1 MDRRRAVGVLLV
13 LVSACAFGSGGL
25 FAKPAYA
32 AGIDWLTLLAWRFVI
47 GATLAWAWVLASPA
61 RRAGLRRMTRP
72 QILGALGLGAV
83 YTLNSGTYYAA
94 LETVPASLAALIV
107 YIYPVI
113 VAVLT
118 LRIGQPLE
126 GRRPW
131 LALAVATLGVVLAV
145 GGIDPA
151 DAPPL
156 SGILLVLAS
165 PIIYAGWIVLSARL
179 AGERRD
185 RVADEDDAGAAT
197 AVAGALMMT
206 ATAAIFWTLGLG
218 SGRPLAP
225 AEIPAAA
232 WSGIVG
238 VGVIATF
245 VAIQTFYA
253 GAKRVGAAQAA
264 LISTIEPAY
273 TIVLAA
279 ILLGESLTGVQLIGA
294 VLILGA
300 VVLAQAGV
308 RDPVAAVRLRLA
320 DE

>member
-13 LVSACAFGSGGL
+13 LVSACAFGSGAL

-32 AGIDWLTLLAWRFVI
+32 AGIDWLTLLAWRFAI
-47 GATLAWAWVLASPA
+47 GAVLAWCWVLASA
-61 RRAGLRRMTRP
+61 DRRAGLRRMTQP
-72 QILGALGLGAV
+72 QVLGALGLGAL

-94 LETVPASLAALIV
+94 LQTVPASLAALIV

-131 LALAVATLGVVLAV
+131 LALAIATLGVVLAI
-145 GGIDPA
+145 GGIDPSA
-151 DAPPL
+151 APPV

-185 RVADEDDAGAAT
+185 RVADEDDGGAAT

-206 ATAAIFWTLGLG
+206 ATGAIFWLVGVG
-218 SGRPLAP
+218 SDHPISP

-238 VGVIATF
+238 VAVISTF

-273 TIVLAA
+273 TIVLAS
-279 ILLGESLTGVQLIGA
+279 ILLGESLSGVQLAGA

-300 VVLAQAGV
+300 VVLAQTGI
-308 RDPVAAVRLRLA
+308 RGPVSAVRLRLA

>member
-13 LVSACAFGSGGL
+13 LVSACAFGSGAL

-32 AGIDWLTLLAWRFVI
+32 AGIDWLTLLAWRFAIGAALAWLWVI
-47 GATLAWAWVLASPA
+47 GSAE

-72 QILGALGLGAV
+72 QMLAPLALGAL

-113 VAVLT
+113 VAVIT
-118 LRIGQPLE
+118 LRVGRPLE

-131 LALAVATLGVVLAV
+131 LALAVATLGVILAV

-165 PIIYAGWIVLSARL
+165 PIIYAGWIVLSTRL
-179 AGERRD
+179 AGERREHA
-185 RVADEDDAGAAT
+185 ADEADGGAAT

-206 ATAAIFWTLGLG
+206 ATGTIFWMLGSA

-225 AEIPAAA
+225 AAIPDAA
-232 WSGIVG
+232 WPGIVG
-238 VGVIATF
+238 VAVISTF

-279 ILLGESLTGVQLIGA
+279 ILLGESLTGVQLLGA

-300 VVLAQAGV
+300 VILAQTGV
-308 RDPVAAVRLRLA
+308 PNPVAALRVRLA